1 MSADIPG
8 TRRGPKLAA
17 ILLINIDMRRLIP
30 GTAPRKF
37 GTTTELRPRLWA
49 AALGIALVAA
59 VLALPGCAKKFIPN
73 TTIPDNP
80 YNRKIIKFC
89 EQYRLA
95 VESKDVGKLIMM
107 ASSDYYEDGGTPT
120 GSDDFDFSQLRDVLV
135 ARFAKVKTI
144 RYDIKYRK
152 VKIEADQ
159 IYVDYVWSGSY
170 QLEGALGQDY
180 WFRKVEDNRLILVE
194 YKDTFKIISGM

>member
-1 MSADIPG
+1 MRRRRTRCRRFRACVPEARDEADIRG
-8 TRRGPKLAA
+8 TRHGRGLAA
-17 ILLINIDMRRLIP
+17 ILLIQFDMRRLI
-30 GTAPRKF
+30 
-37 GTTTELRPRLWA
+37 LQ
-49 AALGIALVAA
+49 IALAAA
-59 VLALPGCAKKFIPN
+59 VLALPHCAKKFIPN

-95 VESKDVGKLIMM
+95 VESKDIGKLILM
-107 ASSDYYEDGGTPT
+107 AASDYYEDGGTPT
-120 GSDDFDFSQLRDVLV
+120 GGDDFDFSQLRDVLV

-180 WFRKVEDNRLILVE
+180 WFRKVEDNRLVLVE
-194 YKDTFKIISGM
+194 HKDTFKIISGM

>member
-1 MSADIPG
+1 MRRRSTRFRRFRVRAGEPGMRADIPG
-8 TRRGPKLAA
+8 TRRGLRLAA
-17 ILLINIDMRRLIP
+17 ILLINIDMRRFMFLIV
-30 GTAPRKF
+30 
-37 GTTTELRPRLWA
+37 
-49 AALGIALVAA
+49 LVAA
-59 VLALPGCAKKFIPN
+59 VLALPHCAKKFIPN

-95 VESKDVGKLIMM
+95 VESKDVGKLILM

-152 VKIEADQ
+152 VKIEAEQ

-194 YKDTFKIISGM
+194 YKETFKIISGM